1 MPVFVYKAADQ
12 RGQTIDGVMEATDAR
27 SVVERLQRDAL
38 FPHPGRPAAGAF
50 GSGGAGPRRLGPAGN
65 TGA

>member
-12 RGQTIDGVMEATDAR
+12 RGQIIDGVMEATDAR
-27 SVVERLQRDAL
+27 SVIERLQRDAL
-38 FPHPGRPAAGAF
+38 FPHPVAPQRERF